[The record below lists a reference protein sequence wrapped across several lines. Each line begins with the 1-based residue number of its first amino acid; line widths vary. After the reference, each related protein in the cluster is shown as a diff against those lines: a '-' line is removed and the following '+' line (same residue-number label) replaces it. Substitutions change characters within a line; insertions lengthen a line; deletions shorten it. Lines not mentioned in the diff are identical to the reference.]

1 MVICQYLIKLDLSG
15 KDHIR
20 KTEFDEILAYYHL
33 ADVFLCMSEHEGFCV
48 PIVESMYFNVPVVA
62 RDTSAIA
69 WTMGGSGVLL
79 PDDDPIMAAE
89 MVNRVLTDETL
100 KDKILKNQRIRLQD
114 FDNQKVKTQFL
125 QIIDKIIQGK

>member
-1 MVICQYLIKLDLSG
+1 
-15 KDHIR
+15 
-20 KTEFDEILAYYHL
+20 
-33 ADVFLCMSEHEGFCV
+33 
-48 PIVESMYFNVPVVA
+48 
-62 RDTSAIA
+62 
-69 WTMGGSGVLL
+69 MGGSGVLL

>member
-1 MVICQYLIKLDLSG
+1 MAAYDWLKAVSYTHLDVY
-15 KDHIR
+15 KR
-20 KTEFDEILAYYHL
+20 Q
-33 ADVFLCMSEHEGFCV
+33 
-48 PIVESMYFNVPVVA
+48 
-62 RDTSAIA
+62 
-69 WTMGGSGVLL
+69 
-79 PDDDPIMAAE
+79 DPIMAAE

>member
-1 MVICQYLIKLDLSG
+1 
-15 KDHIR
+15 
-20 KTEFDEILAYYHL
+20 
-33 ADVFLCMSEHEGFCV
+33 MSEHEGFCV

-79 PDDDPIMAAE
+79 PDDDPIMAVE

-100 KDKILKNQRIRLQD
+100 KEKILKNQRIRLQD

>member
-1 MVICQYLIKLDLSG
+1 M
-15 KDHIR
+15 
-20 KTEFDEILAYYHL
+20 
-33 ADVFLCMSEHEGFCV
+33 
-48 PIVESMYFNVPVVA
+48 
-62 RDTSAIA
+62 
-69 WTMGGSGVLL
+69 LL

>member
-1 MVICQYLIKLDLSG
+1 
-15 KDHIR
+15 
-20 KTEFDEILAYYHL
+20 
-33 ADVFLCMSEHEGFCV
+33 
-48 PIVESMYFNVPVVA
+48 
-62 RDTSAIA
+62 
-69 WTMGGSGVLL
+69 MGGSGVLL

-100 KDKILKNQRIRLQD
+100 KEKILKNQRIRLQD

>member
-1 MVICQYLIKLDLSG
+1 M
-15 KDHIR
+15 
-20 KTEFDEILAYYHL
+20 A
-33 ADVFLCMSEHEGFCV
+33 
-48 PIVESMYFNVPVVA
+48 
-62 RDTSAIA
+62 
-69 WTMGGSGVLL
+69 GSGVRS
-79 PDDDPIMAAE
+79 PTMTIMAAE

>member
-1 MVICQYLIKLDLSG
+1 M
-15 KDHIR
+15 
-20 KTEFDEILAYYHL
+20 
-33 ADVFLCMSEHEGFCV
+33 
-48 PIVESMYFNVPVVA
+48 
-62 RDTSAIA
+62 
-69 WTMGGSGVLL
+69 LL

-100 KDKILKNQRIRLQD
+100 KEKILKNQRIRLQD

>member
-1 MVICQYLIKLDLSG
+1 MSPRLSW
-15 KDHIR
+15 
-20 KTEFDEILAYYHL
+20 HL
-33 ADVFLCMSEHEGFCV
+33 SSRHTA
-48 PIVESMYFNVPVVA
+48 IPVQTPEA
-62 RDTSAIA
+62 EA